1 MWWRPGMEAKRAA
14 ALERWVWASAGEQ
27 GGSCNSE
34 TQTAPTL
41 AGLAACLLSSPILT
55 FTIKDE
61 KQLLLTTF
69 CEIQSF
75 NITQQYYVMS
85 TLIYFCLKN
94 WMILVVEQTLT
105 FLSSFLNSAVHVTV
119 PEWWNC
125 PGGVLKSMISAV
137 SWKNSRG
144 VAGQVWILL
153 SIAINDCAD

>member
-1 MWWRPGMEAKRAA
+1 MEAWHGSEACCSIRKMSVSLCR
-14 ALERWVWASAGEQ
+14 RT

-94 WMILVVEQTLT
+94 WIILVVEQTLT